1 MSRRLSDKIRLPGRL
16 SSRRTDSP
24 RTDFMGLKPS
34 SRSCLP
40 VTLDFEENVCRE
52 DVNFEI
58 MSSRHN
64 LSHKKRI
71 RPPGGQILVSSGRT
85 DFMGEP
91 PEQPTKSLP

>member
-1 MSRRLSDKIRLPGRL
+1 
-16 SSRRTDSP
+16 
-24 RTDFMGLKPS
+24 MGLKPS

-85 DFMGEP
+85 DFMGLNP
-91 PEQPTKSLP
+91 SSRSCLPVSLDFGESVLREDANF